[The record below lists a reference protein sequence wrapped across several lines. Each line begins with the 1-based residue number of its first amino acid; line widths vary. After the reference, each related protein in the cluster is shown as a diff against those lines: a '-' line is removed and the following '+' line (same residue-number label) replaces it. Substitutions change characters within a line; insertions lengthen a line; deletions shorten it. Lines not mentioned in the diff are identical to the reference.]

1 MVSHR
6 GERETQVTGE
16 EAQLSTSRLPLRA
29 NFHWDERETSEY
41 QAVVV
46 AGTSYQMKEAFI
58 NSILLSGEGL
68 TFFSNRTKHFWWKK
82 RNEAFQA
89 VFFFFFSE
97 HAQKLQVKSRTRT
110 RSRPQI
116 LSSLTLIQHGSKHI
130 FEAKWLM
137 RESACRTFLEKT
149 TNTQQML
156 ELLLVEAYFR

>member
-89 VFFFFFSE
+89 VFFFFSE